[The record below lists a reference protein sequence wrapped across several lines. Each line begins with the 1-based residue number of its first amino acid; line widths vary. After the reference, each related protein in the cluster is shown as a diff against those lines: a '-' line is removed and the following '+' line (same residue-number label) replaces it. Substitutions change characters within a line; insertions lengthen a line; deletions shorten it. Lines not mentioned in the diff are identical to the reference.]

1 MSLTFLLTIVVPPV
15 TPPVPALPKV
25 NQNEREQCTRSPG
38 TAIERTRR
46 TCLRRSLSF
55 DHRRASCHATRA
67 GSPKGSNQ
75 HTGDFHPPT
84 IPIPSIKVNSHVK
97 PFIITTKHAP

>member
-1 MSLTFLLTIVVPPV
+1 MGKVSRSVHVAHVPLTIVVPPV
-15 TPPVPALPKV
+15 TPPVLALPKV

-55 DHRRASCHATRA
+55 DHRRASHATRA
-67 GSPKGSNQ
+67 GPPKGESE
-75 HTGDFHPPT
+75 
-84 IPIPSIKVNSHVK
+84 
-97 PFIITTKHAP
+97 